1 MRKFLSSFLMVF
13 AKIIFWFFYRCE
25 VKWINKGPGDPW
37 RKVRLYVFLNHTSLY
52 EPLFLLSMPNRFI
65 FEHAPKMVAPGAD
78 VTLMR
83 PIVGKIYTFLFPG
96 MVPITRKRDES
107 WNHFLS
113 LITEDSFVAIAPEG
127 RMKRATGLDKEGKPM
142 SVMGGITDILKVMK
156 KGNMLLAYSGG
167 LHHVQ
172 IPGETFP
179 KIFKTIK
186 MNYELVKIE
195 DFIALCESKEGG
207 DSFKN
212 AVSSELEERMKRNI
226 PT

>member
-1 MRKFLSSFLMVF
+1 
-13 AKIIFWFFYRCE
+13 
-25 VKWINKGPGDPW
+25 
-37 RKVRLYVFLNHTSLY
+37 
-52 EPLFLLSMPNRFI
+52 
-65 FEHAPKMVAPGAD
+65 APKMVAPGAD

-142 SVMGGITDILKVMK
+142 SVMGGIADILKVMK